1 MIYLTLSQSS
11 DESVS
16 MFDEADDDDS
26 LHEFGLRYVYCA
38 KGGEGVAFLCSSL
51 FLDVLWVLFS
61 VVLLYNTFGK

>member
-1 MIYLTLSQSS
+1 MIDLTLSQSS

-38 KGGEGVAFLCSSL
+38 MLKPKNAIPPPPPPPPTHTHTKTKLE
-51 FLDVLWVLFS
+51 
-61 VVLLYNTFGK
+61 